1 MPVTRGQKKRQEINM
16 TNDAAKTLVNMSAM
30 PIYISRRNKSEV
42 EEELNKAKEQLRK
55 LKLLK
60 AYKSVQQSLEK
71 TKLETQNMLDE
82 VDKEINDLISEIY

>member
-16 TNDAAKTLVNMSAM
+16 ANDAAKTLVNMSAT

-60 AYKSVQQSLEK
+60 AYKSVKQSLEK
-71 TKLETQNMLDE
+71 TQLETQNMLDE

>member
-16 TNDAAKTLVNMSAM
+16 ENDAAKTLINISAM

-42 EEELNKAKEQLRK
+42 EEELNKAKGQLRK

-60 AYKSVQQSLEK
+60 AYKSVKQSLEK
-71 TKLETQNMLDE
+71 TQLEMQNILDE